1 MNEAARSPLPGEL
14 SEEPAIAKCAR
25 RYRWVDACWPDW
37 TLRSTRGAD
46 MTKELGVLP
55 TIRSWG
61 ITSDHMFI
69 AGFAS
74 IGLTLISWM
83 TSINAEDTP
92 RADRWGIF
100 IGEWAPTFFA
110 LGVALRI
117 EETHPEPGQ
126 ESMEETTTH
135 SVPTRAGV

>member
-1 MNEAARSPLPGEL
+1 MVRMLHKMG
-14 SEEPAIAKCAR
+14 
-25 RYRWVDACWPDW
+25 
-37 TLRSTRGAD
+37 
-46 MTKELGVLP
+46 
-55 TIRSWG
+55 IRSNRMYTLG
-61 ITSDHMFI
+61 LAPIGL
-69 AGFAS
+69 AFAS
-74 IGLTLISWM
+74 WATSLKAEPHTGL
-83 TSINAEDTP
+83 D

-135 SVPTRAGV
+135 GVPTRAGV